1 MIEKIKVLY
10 IDDEVTNLDLF
21 EMMFEEE
28 LQVSCAAS
36 ALEGLEILKNDPS
49 IEVVIT
55 DWNMPSINGIE
66 FVMKARENFPDKSY
80 LMLSGYSMNLEAKR
94 ALDDGIIKS
103 YMQKPF
109 NPDII
114 IRDIKKSVGLE

>member
-1 MIEKIKVLY
+1 
-10 IDDEVTNLDLF
+10 
-21 EMMFEEE
+21 
-28 LQVSCAAS
+28 
-36 ALEGLEILKNDPS
+36 
-49 IEVVIT
+49 
-55 DWNMPSINGIE
+55 INGIE